1 MGHDAVVEVK
11 RRGLGKKQAL
21 EMVSIRLD
29 VDTIVF
35 FKTNY
40 PTRVQA
46 TMRAVLAN
54 YALTQGDL
62 NESN

>member
-1 MGHDAVVEVK
+1 MGHDAVVK

-29 VDTIVF
+29 VDTIAF

>member
-35 FKTNY
+35 F
-40 PTRVQA
+40 
-46 TMRAVLAN
+46 
-54 YALTQGDL
+54 
-62 NESN
+62 